1 MSRART
7 HETSSRTE
15 KSFRNSPWRRWR
27 LIQHSVALEKGSDHL
42 RVELDVDGLILL
54 LDHINRAF
62 VAWQRR
68 KAHQADRHMGP
79 FGRFPASQTRARSRM
94 KTRPCRGSVLGGLP
108 RSRFLR
114 NHRPRAAHRHA
125 EAHRYRIRRKGLDA
139 QASDPQL
146 RQ

>member
-7 HETSSRTE
+7 RETSSRTE

-68 KAHQADRHMGP
+68 KAHQADRHMP
-79 FGRFPASQTRARSRM
+79 
-94 KTRPCRGSVLGGLP
+94 VLLDGF
-108 RSRFLR
+108 RRR
-114 NHRPRAAHRHA
+114 RHA
-125 EAHRYRIRRKGLDA
+125 REAERKLDHVEV
-139 QASDPQL
+139 PY
-146 RQ
+146 